1 MGIKGIYKE
10 IGPGQRIS
18 LTALATTHLETTG
31 RPLRLAID
39 ISIWQFQILAAR
51 GGSNPA
57 VRTLFYRLVRLLGH
71 AIQPLFVFDGPNKPA
86 FKRNK
91 RSYSY
96 GNSHGVADAMA
107 KRMICL
113 FGFMCHDAPGEAEAE
128 CALLQREG
136 VVDAVL
142 SEDVD
147 TIMFGCRKT
156 LRNWSAEG
164 ARSSKTPTHVSVYD
178 VDERKGGIN
187 GLDREGMVL
196 VALMSG
202 GDYLPEGVPGCG
214 VKVACEAARAGFG
227 KELCG
232 IRRADEAALER
243 WKERLTRE
251 LRTNESGFF
260 RTRHKALDIPEGFP
274 SLEVLR
280 YYTHPVVSK
289 SETVQRLKRQFPG
302 KQDVDV
308 EGLRVF
314 VRETFD
320 WEYRTG
326 AVKFCRVLA
335 PSLLVQYLLQR
346 SEGDDDT
353 DDLRRKEKEEAAL
366 VKAIKSRRTHFST
379 DATPELRI
387 SYVPIKVVTLDLD
400 AEPEEEDNEGFG
412 RVGLAL
418 NSDDEFDAEDE
429 PPGSTQ
435 GGSSAKPFDPFKPD
449 LAWIPETVAKLGVP
463 LTVEIWE
470 EKQRAKEL
478 KAANKGTRKAQ
489 TTKQT
494 GGMPA
499 GALEKYVKVTKGSAT
514 AGTVTKSTSDYLSL
528 DSSPPRSSHIAPPR
542 SSYVPFS
549 SQQLPPL
556 SSDRFETAT
565 TTSLKTTTSKGTTKA
580 SSART
585 SKKTTATSRPPS
597 GNPWSL
603 AGSQA
608 STKITKNIASSQPA
622 AKTSLFDHEPILI
635 SSSPSVPGKRLP
647 NSPLENNRLFSPD
660 PFGSSP
666 PRIAPWKERLPAT
679 RTTSDPTRHPSQRSM
694 RDEEPVRWRSQSS
707 ALASSPRKGPA
718 FGKDKTPTKQRSI
731 LDFGY
736 PSTTKEQ
743 AGSRLF
749 GRTQSAVLPSTTGK
763 TLDPLSD
770 DDEEFEK
777 TMLASLKSSRL
788 KTFDSKPP
796 HRVHVG
802 TSSSSS
808 SLFPRKEHNNYA
820 LQDETD
826 EDAELE
832 KAVQASLKDIRPT
845 SSAPVASSRTQAHS
859 PLFRRHKADL
869 NSLHEEED
877 SDDDDSF
884 VSIGALTRQKSPSP
898 LRPRATATLS
908 PSSSARRELAREKR
922 SSPALRSSPVP
933 SPRTFQRAESTRSNL
948 LGSKWNWSALEGDA
962 GHSAQ
967 ATSTDR
973 TLREASVG
981 SSRATPKRSHLFP
994 GQDQDLAEDEVTS
1007 KEMRHHTAREGSS
1020 RRWRLSE
1027 ASVIDL
1033 TGDN

>member
-107 KRMICL
+107 KRMIRL

-164 ARSSKTPTHVSVYD
+164 TRSSKTPTHVSVYD

-232 IRRADEAALER
+232 IRRADEAALKR

-289 SETVQRLKRQFPG
+289 PETVQRLKRQFPG

-326 AVKFCRVLA
+326 AVKFIRVLA
-335 PSLLVQYLLQR
+335 PSLLVQFLLQK
-346 SEGDDDT
+346 SEGDDDI
-353 DDLRRKEKEEAAL
+353 DDLGRKEKEEAVL
-366 VKAIKSRRTHFST
+366 VKGIKSRRTHLST

-387 SYVPIKVVTLDLD
+387 SYVPIEIVPLDLD
-400 AEPEEEDNEGFG
+400 AEPEEDNEGFG
-412 RVGLAL
+412 RGGLAL
-418 NSDDEFDAEDE
+418 NSDDEFDVEDE
-429 PPGSTQ
+429 TLSSTQ
-435 GGSSAKPFDPFKPD
+435 GGSSAKPFDPLKPD
-449 LAWIPETVAKLGVP
+449 LAWIPETVAKLGIP

-549 SQQLPPL
+549 SQQFPQP
-556 SSDRFETAT
+556 SSDRFETTA
-565 TTSLKTTTSKGTTKA
+565 TTSLKSTSSKGATKP
-580 SSART
+580 SSSRTT
-585 SKKTTATSRPPS
+585 SKKTTATSRPPA

-608 STKITKNIASSQPA
+608 STKITKNIASSQPP
-622 AKTSLFDHEPILI
+622 AKTNPFDQEPILI

-647 NSPLENNRLFSPD
+647 NSPLENNRPFSSD

-666 PRIAPWKERLPAT
+666 LRIAPWTERLPAT
-679 RTTSDPTRHPSQRSM
+679 RTTSDPTQRFM
-694 RDEEPVRWRSQSS
+694 RDEEPSRWRSQSS

-718 FGKDKTPTKQRSI
+718 FGKDKTPTKQRSL

-770 DDEEFEK
+770 DEEEFER

-788 KTFDSKPP
+788 KTFDPKPP
-796 HRVHVG
+796 HRVG

-808 SLFPRKEHNNYA
+808 SLLPRKEHNRYA
-820 LQDETD
+820 LEDETD
-826 EDAELE
+826 EDTELE
-832 KAVQASLKDIRPT
+832 KAIQASLKDIRPT

-869 NSLHEEED
+869 SSLHEEED
-877 SDDDDSF
+877 SNDDDSF

-898 LRPRATATLS
+898 LRPRATATLL

-922 SSPALRSSPVP
+922 SSPALRSSPIP

-948 LGSKWNWSALEGDA
+948 LGSKWDWSTLENDA
-962 GHSAQ
+962 GHSTRA
-967 ATSTDR
+967 ASADR

-981 SSRATPKRSHLFP
+981 SSRATPKRSLLFP
-994 GQDQDLAEDEVTS
+994 GLDRDLAEDEVTS
-1007 KEMRHHTAREGSS
+1007 EEIRRQTAREGSG

-1033 TGDN
+1033 TGD

>member
-107 KRMICL
+107 KRMIRL
-113 FGFMCHDAPGEAEAE
+113 FGFQCHDAPGEAEAE

-147 TIMFGCRKT
+147 TIMFGCRRT

-164 ARSSKTPTHVSVYD
+164 TRNSKTPTHVSVYD
-178 VDERKGGIN
+178 VHEREGRGGIN

-232 IRRADEAALER
+232 IRRADQAALER

-251 LRTNESGFF
+251 LRTNESGYF
-260 RTRHKALDIPEGFP
+260 RTRHKALEIPEGFP

-289 SETVQRLKRQFPG
+289 PETVQRLRRQFPG
-302 KQDVDV
+302 KQEVDV

-326 AVKFCRVLA
+326 AVKFIRVLA
-335 PSLLVQYLLQR
+335 PSLLVQFLLQR
-346 SEGDDDT
+346 SEDENET
-353 DDLRRKEKEEAAL
+353 DDLNRKEKEEAVL
-366 VKAIKSRRTHFST
+366 VKGIKSRRAHFST

-387 SYVPIKVVTLDLD
+387 SYVPIEIVPVDLD
-400 AEPEEEDNEGFG
+400 AEPEEENEGFG
-412 RVGLAL
+412 RDGLAL
-418 NSDDEFDAEDE
+418 NSDDEFDAQDE
-429 PPGSTQ
+429 PPSSTQ
-435 GGSSAKPFDPFKPD
+435 GASSAKPFDPLRPD

-478 KAANKGTRKAQ
+478 KAANKGTGKAR

-499 GALEKYVKVTKGSAT
+499 GALDKYVKVAKAPAIAAT
-514 AGTVTKSTSDYLSL
+514 ATKSTNDYLSL
-528 DSSPPRSSHIAPPR
+528 ELSPPRST
-542 SSYVPFS
+542 YVPLA
-549 SQQLPPL
+549 SQQLSQL
-556 SSDRFETAT
+556 SSDRFETVT
-565 TTSLKTTTSKGTTKA
+565 TTSRTTTTTSKGTTKA
-580 SSART
+580 SSSRTT
-585 SKKTTATSRPPS
+585 SKKTAATSRPPA

-608 STKITKNIASSQPA
+608 STRITKNIASSQPA
-622 AKTSLFDHEPILI
+622 AKSSLFNQEPILI
-635 SSSPSVPGKRLP
+635 SSSPSVTGKRLP
-647 NSPLENNRLFSPD
+647 NSPLENNRSFSPD
-660 PFGSSP
+660 PFASSP
-666 PRIAPWKERLPAT
+666 PPPSVRWKERLPAT
-679 RTTSDPTRHPSQRSM
+679 RTTSDPTRYPSQRSI
-694 RDEEPVRWRSQSS
+694 RDLEEPSRLRSHSS
-707 ALASSPRKGPA
+707 ALASSQRKGPA
-718 FGKDKTPTKQRSI
+718 SGKDKTPTKQKSM

-736 PSTTKEQ
+736 PSTREQ
-743 AGSRLF
+743 SGSRLF

-763 TLDPLSD
+763 TLEPLSD
-770 DDEEFEK
+770 DDDEFER
-777 TMLASLKSSRL
+777 TMLASLKSSRS
-788 KTFDSKPP
+788 KAFDHKPSL
-796 HRVHVG
+796 G
-802 TSSSSS
+802 AGLSS
-808 SLFPRKEHNNYA
+808 SLFSGKQQTNSH
-820 LQDETD
+820 LDETD
-826 EDAELE
+826 EDDELE
-832 KAVQASLKDIRPT
+832 RAIQASIKDIRPT
-845 SSAPVASSRTQAHS
+845 SSAPVASSRTKA
-859 PLFRRHKADL
+859 PLFQRGKVDL
-869 NSLHEEED
+869 GALDEED
-877 SDDDDSF
+877 DSDNDDSF
-884 VSIGALTRQKSPSP
+884 ASIGALTRQKSPSP
-898 LRPRATATLS
+898 IRPRASATLS
-908 PSSSARRELAREKR
+908 PSLSARRELAREKR

-933 SPRTFQRAESTRSNL
+933 SPRTFQRAESARSNL
-948 LGSKWNWSALEGDA
+948 LSSKWDWSAVEDDA
-962 GHSAQ
+962 GHGTR
-967 ATSTDR
+967 ATSVGR
-973 TLREASVG
+973 TVREASIG
-981 SSRATPKRSHLFP
+981 SSRATPKRSLLFP
-994 GQDQDLAEDEVTS
+994 GLNLESAEDRVTS
-1007 KEMRHHTAREGSS
+1007 EEMRRQTAREGSSSS

-1027 ASVIDL
+1027 ASFIDL
-1033 TGDN
+1033 TGDD

>member
-18 LTALATTHLETTG
+18 LTTLATTHLETTG

-107 KRMICL
+107 KRMIRL

-178 VDERKGGIN
+178 VDEKEGGIN
-187 GLDREGMVL
+187 GLNREGMVL

-214 VKVACEAARAGFG
+214 VKVACEVARAGFG

-232 IRRADEAALER
+232 IRRADKAALER

-260 RTRHKALDIPEGFP
+260 RTRHKALEIPEGFP

-289 SETVQRLKRQFPG
+289 PETVQRLRRQVPG
-302 KQDVDV
+302 KQEVDV

-326 AVKFCRVLA
+326 AVKFIRVLA
-335 PSLLVQYLLQR
+335 PSLLVQFLLQR
-346 SEGDDDT
+346 SEDDDGT
-353 DDLRRKEKEEAAL
+353 DDLNRKEKEEAVL
-366 VKAIKSRRTHFST
+366 VKGIKSRRAHFST

-387 SYVPIKVVTLDLD
+387 SYVPIEIVPLDLD
-400 AEPEEEDNEGFG
+400 AEPEEENEGFG
-412 RVGLAL
+412 RGGLAL
-418 NSDDEFDAEDE
+418 NSDDEFEAEDE
-429 PPGSTQ
+429 PLSSTQ
-435 GGSSAKPFDPFKPD
+435 GGSSVKPFDPLKPD

-499 GALEKYVKVTKGSAT
+499 GALDKYVKVTK
-514 AGTVTKSTSDYLSL
+514 
-528 DSSPPRSSHIAPPR
+528 
-542 SSYVPFS
+542 
-549 SQQLPPL
+549 
-556 SSDRFETAT
+556 
-565 TTSLKTTTSKGTTKA
+565 
-580 SSART
+580 
-585 SKKTTATSRPPS
+585 
-597 GNPWSL
+597 
-603 AGSQA
+603 
-608 STKITKNIASSQPA
+608 
-622 AKTSLFDHEPILI
+622 
-635 SSSPSVPGKRLP
+635 
-647 NSPLENNRLFSPD
+647 
-660 PFGSSP
+660 
-666 PRIAPWKERLPAT
+666 
-679 RTTSDPTRHPSQRSM
+679 
-694 RDEEPVRWRSQSS
+694 
-707 ALASSPRKGPA
+707 
-718 FGKDKTPTKQRSI
+718 
-731 LDFGY
+731 
-736 PSTTKEQ
+736 
-743 AGSRLF
+743 
-749 GRTQSAVLPSTTGK
+749 SAVLPSTTGK

-770 DDEEFEK
+770 DDEEFER
-777 TMLASLKSSRL
+777 TMLASLKSSRS
-788 KTFDSKPP
+788 KTFDLKPTP
-796 HRVHVG
+796 RVG
-802 TSSSSS
+802 TSST
-808 SLFPRKEHNNYA
+808 LFSRKEQTEYGR
-820 LQDETD
+820 LDETD
-826 EDAELE
+826 EDDELE
-832 KAVQASLKDIRPT
+832 RAIQASLKDIRPT
-845 SSAPVASSRTQAHS
+845 SSAPVASSRTKARS
-859 PLFRRHKADL
+859 PLLQKPKVDL
-869 NSLHEEED
+869 SSLHEEED
-877 SDDDDSF
+877 SDDDDSIDSHKVTF
-884 VSIGALTRQKSPSP
+884 AF
-898 LRPRATATLS
+898 ATESKCCPFAFAIS
-908 PSSSARRELAREKR
+908 KKR
-922 SSPALRSSPVP
+922 
-933 SPRTFQRAESTRSNL
+933 
-948 LGSKWNWSALEGDA
+948 
-962 GHSAQ
+962 
-967 ATSTDR
+967 
-973 TLREASVG
+973 
-981 SSRATPKRSHLFP
+981 
-994 GQDQDLAEDEVTS
+994 
-1007 KEMRHHTAREGSS
+1007 AREGEKEFASS
-1020 RRWRLSE
+1020 E
-1027 ASVIDL
+1027 VITGTFFKDVPASREC
-1033 TGDN
+1033 

>member
-1 MGIKGIYKE
+1 
-10 IGPGQRIS
+10 
-18 LTALATTHLETTG
+18 
-31 RPLRLAID
+31 
-39 ISIWQFQILAAR
+39 
-51 GGSNPA
+51 
-57 VRTLFYRLVRLLGH
+57 
-71 AIQPLFVFDGPNKPA
+71 
-86 FKRNK
+86 
-91 RSYSY
+91 
-96 GNSHGVADAMA
+96 MA
-107 KRMICL
+107 KRMIRL

-136 VVDAVL
+136 LVDAVL

-164 ARSSKTPTHVSVYD
+164 TRSSKTPTHVSVYD
-178 VDERKGGIN
+178 VDEREGGIN

-227 KELCG
+227 KEFCG
-232 IRRADEAALER
+232 IRRADKAALER

-251 LRTNESGFF
+251 LRMNESGFF
-260 RTRHKALDIPEGFP
+260 RTRHKALEIPEGFP

-289 SETVQRLKRQFPG
+289 PETVHRLRRQFPG
-302 KQDVDV
+302 KQAVDV

-326 AVKFCRVLA
+326 AVKFIRVLA
-335 PSLLVQYLLQR
+335 PSLLVQFLLQR
-346 SEGDDDT
+346 SEDDDDT
-353 DDLRRKEKEEAAL
+353 DDLGRKEKEEAVL
-366 VKAIKSRRTHFST
+366 IKGIKSRRAHVST

-387 SYVPIKVVTLDLD
+387 SYVPIEIVPLDLD
-400 AEPEEEDNEGFG
+400 AEPEEENEGFG
-412 RVGLAL
+412 RGGLAL
-418 NSDDEFDAEDE
+418 NSDDEFDAEGE
-429 PPGSTQ
+429 PPSSTQ
-435 GGSSAKPFDPFKPD
+435 GGSSAKPFDPLKPD

-478 KAANKGTRKAQ
+478 KAANKGTRKAR

-499 GALEKYVKVTKGSAT
+499 GALDKYVKVTKVPAI
-514 AGTVTKSTSDYLSL
+514 ADTVTKSTSDDLSL
-528 DSSPPRSSHIAPPR
+528 DLSPPRSSYVAPPR
-542 SSYVPFS
+542 SSYVPLS
-549 SQQLPPL
+549 SQQLSQL

-565 TTSLKTTTSKGTTKA
+565 TTSRKTTTSKGTTKA
-580 SSART
+580 SSSRTT
-585 SKKTTATSRPPS
+585 SKKTAATSRPPA

-622 AKTSLFDHEPILI
+622 AKSSLFDQEPILI
-635 SSSPSVPGKRLP
+635 SSSPSVTGKKLP
-647 NSPLENNRLFSPD
+647 NSPLENNRPFSPD
-660 PFGSSP
+660 PLGSSP
-666 PRIAPWKERLPAT
+666 LPSARWKERLPAT
-679 RTTSDPTRHPSQRSM
+679 RTTSDPTRYPSQRSI
-694 RDEEPVRWRSQSS
+694 RDEEASRLRSQSS

-736 PSTTKEQ
+736 PSTREQ
-743 AGSRLF
+743 VGSRLF

-763 TLDPLSD
+763 TLDRLSD
-770 DDEEFEK
+770 DDEEFER
-777 TMLASLKSSRL
+777 TMLASLKSGRS
-788 KTFDSKPP
+788 KTFDLKPTS
-796 HRVHVG
+796 RVG
-802 TSSSSS
+802 ASST
-808 SLFPRKEHNNYA
+808 LFSTKEQTKYGR
-820 LQDETD
+820 LDETD
-826 EDAELE
+826 EDDELE
-832 KAVQASLKDIRPT
+832 RAIQASLKDIRPT
-845 SSAPVASSRTQAHS
+845 SSAPVASSRTKARS
-859 PLFRRHKADL
+859 PLLQKHKVDL
-869 NSLHEEED
+869 SSLHEEED

-884 VSIGALTRQKSPSP
+884 ASIGALTRTKSPSP
-898 LRPRATATLS
+898 LRPRASAARS
-908 PSSSARRELAREKR
+908 PSLSARRELAREKR

-933 SPRTFQRAESTRSNL
+933 SSRTFQRAESARSNL
-948 LGSKWNWSALEGDA
+948 LGSKWDWSAVEDDA
-962 GHSAQ
+962 GQ
-967 ATSTDR
+967 STRAASVGR
-973 TLREASVG
+973 TLRETSVCC
-981 SSRATPKRSHLFP
+981 SRATPKRSLLFP
-994 GQDQDLAEDEVTS
+994 GLNRGSAGDEVTS
-1007 KEMRHHTAREGSS
+1007 EEIRRQTAREGS

-1033 TGDN
+1033 TGDD